1 MTQLFNKQTEKEK
14 RRILRKN
21 TTAAEKIVWTYL
33 RRKQILN
40 ERFLRQFSIEF
51 YVLDFYCPRLRL
63 AIEIDGDSHF
73 INQDAIDYDKER
85 QDFVEN
91 LGIEF
96 LRFKNEE
103 VFADNDT
110 VMNFIT
116 QKVKEL
122 QKRNPPFRKGREFR
136 FLPFTKGEVRW
147 GSKLRFFY

>member
-1 MTQLFNKQTEKEK
+1 MTQLFNKLTEKEK

-21 TTAAEKIVWTYL
+21 TTASEKIIWTYL
-33 RRKQILN
+33 RRKQILS
-40 ERFLRQFSIEF
+40 ERFLRQFSVEY

-85 QDFVEN
+85 QAYIEN

-96 LRFKNEE
+96 LSFRNEE
-103 VFADNDT
+103 VFADNDA
-110 VMNFIT
+110 VINIIT

-122 QKRNPPFRKGREFR
+122 QKGNPPRPSLSQRE
-136 FLPFTKGEVRW
+136 GV
-147 GSKLRFFY
+147 

>member
-1 MTQLFNKQTEKEK
+1 MTQLFNKLTEKEK

-21 TTAAEKIVWTYL
+21 ITASEKIVWTYL

-40 ERFLRQFSIEF
+40 ERFLRQFSIDY
-51 YVLDFYCPRLRL
+51 YVLDFYCQRLRL

-85 QDFVEN
+85 QAYIEN

-103 VFADNDT
+103 VFADNDS
-110 VMNFIT
+110 VINSIT
-116 QKVKEL
+116 QKIKEL
-122 QKRNPPFRKGREFR
+122 QKRNPPRPSLSQRE
-136 FLPFTKGEVRW
+136 GV
-147 GSKLRFFY
+147 

>member
-1 MTQLFNKQTEKEK
+1 MTQLYNKLTEKEK

-21 TTAAEKIVWTYL
+21 TTASEKIVWTYL
-33 RRKQILN
+33 RKKQILN
-40 ERFLRQFSIEF
+40 ERFLRQFSIEY

-63 AIEIDGDSHF
+63 AIEIDGESHF

-85 QDFVEN
+85 QSYIEN

-96 LRFKNEE
+96 LRFRNEE

-110 VMNFIT
+110 VINIIT

-122 QKRNPPFRKGREFR
+122 QKGNPPRPSPESSSGQALSQRE
-136 FLPFTKGEVRW
+136 GV
-147 GSKLRFFY
+147 

>member
-1 MTQLFNKQTEKEK
+1 MTQLFNKLTEKEK

-21 TTAAEKIVWTYL
+21 TTASEKIVWTYL

-40 ERFLRQFSIEF
+40 ERFLRQFSVEY

-85 QDFVEN
+85 QANIEN

-96 LRFKNEE
+96 LRFKNED

-110 VMNFIT
+110 VINIIT
-116 QKVKEL
+116 QKAKEV
-122 QKRNPPFRKGREFR
+122 QKGNPPRPSLSKRE
-136 FLPFTKGEVRW
+136 GV
-147 GSKLRFFY
+147 

>member
-1 MTQLFNKQTEKEK
+1 M
-14 RRILRKN
+14 
-21 TTAAEKIVWTYL
+21 
-33 RRKQILN
+33 N
-40 ERFLRQFSIEF
+40 ERFLRQFSIEY

-85 QDFVEN
+85 QTYIEN

-96 LRFKNEE
+96 LRFRNEE

-110 VMNFIT
+110 VINIIT

-122 QKRNPPFRKGREFR
+122 QKGNPSPSLSFRKG
-136 FLPFTKGEVRW
+136 KGV
-147 GSKLRFFY
+147 

>member
-1 MTQLFNKQTEKEK
+1 MTQLFNKLTEKEK

-21 TTAAEKIVWTYL
+21 TTASEKIVWTYL

-40 ERFLRQFSIEF
+40 ERYLRQFSVEY
-51 YVLDFYCPRLRL
+51 YVLDFYCPRLKL

-85 QDFVEN
+85 QAYIEN

-96 LRFKNEE
+96 LRFRNEE
-103 VFADNDT
+103 VFADNDA
-110 VMNFIT
+110 VINIIT

-122 QKRNPPFRKGREFR
+122 QKQNPPRPSLSQRE
-136 FLPFTKGEVRW
+136 GV
-147 GSKLRFFY
+147 

>member
-1 MTQLFNKQTEKEK
+1 MTQLFNKLTEKEK

-21 TTAAEKIVWTYL
+21 TTASEKIVWTYL

-40 ERFLRQFSIEF
+40 ERFLRQFSVEY

-73 INQDAIDYDKER
+73 INQDVIDYDKER
-85 QDFVEN
+85 QAYIEN
-91 LGIEF
+91 LEIEF
-96 LRFKNEE
+96 LRFRNEE

-110 VMNFIT
+110 VISIIT

-122 QKRNPPFRKGREFR
+122 QKQNPPRPSLSQRE
-136 FLPFTKGEVRW
+136 GV
-147 GSKLRFFY
+147 